1 MAATI
6 PSLPDGF
13 FGSRL
18 YRKPRPRP
26 GHKPKNQANLSA
38 DAGRAFW
45 KRSWPCPSPQL
56 TRLPDLKFD
65 VDETVSEMDKLVV
78 AWTLTGTHR
87 GEFLGI
93 AATNKKIS
101 VSGITINQI
110 ANGKI
115 LESTVQWDVVS
126 LMQQLGIT
134 VPLKFDVLAASVR

>member
-1 MAATI
+1 MGPAA
-6 PSLPDGF
+6 
-13 FGSRL
+13 
-18 YRKPRPRP
+18 YRRQVERFLK
-26 GHKPKNQANLSA
+26 G
-38 DAGRAFW
+38 
-45 KRSWPCPSPQL
+45 
-56 TRLPDLKFD
+56 LPDLRFNI
-65 VDETVSEMDKLVV
+65 DETVSERDKLVV

-115 LESTVQWDVVS
+115 LESTVLWDVVS